1 MIASLLLPLTVAFA
15 PRALSHN
22 LQELVPSR
30 LDSISFVAK
39 IASGNQRELRKI
51 SEDLGKS
58 YRFDHANVD
67 IQVPFKIRVES
78 VVDNE
83 SVVVTGNGDVQELRV
98 PKAGIHSRQNIR
110 TQPGRRQTFLDFG
123 LIAPGFNHFFDS
135 KFVRVD
141 RATQDDVYDLTYGG
155 AGADDTTRF
164 RIWFN
169 PSRKMVD
176 RKEWYGQAGQLRA
189 TFFYLNPVELD
200 HIWVPTELQ
209 VRNAED
215 KLAGVMK
222 FERIRVNPTLSS
234 SLFKI

>member
-1 MIASLLLPLTVAFA
+1 MISSFILPLTVVAT
-15 PRALSHN
+15 PLM
-22 LQELVPSR
+22 PSR
-30 LDSISFVAK
+30 DLSEEVPQNLDSISFVAK
-39 IASGNQRELRKI
+39 IQSGNQSELRKI
-51 SEDLGKS
+51 SEDFGKS

-78 VVDNE
+78 VVDGQ
-83 SVVVTGNGDVQELRV
+83 SVIETGNGDLMEFRV
-98 PKAGIHSRQNIR
+98 PRAGIHSKQNIR

-135 KFVRVD
+135 RFVRVD
-141 RATQDDVYDLTYGG
+141 RATHDDVYDLTYGG
-155 AGADDTTRF
+155 AGSEDTSRF

-169 PSRKMVD
+169 PTRKLVD
-176 RKEWYGQAGQLRA
+176 RKEWYGQKGQLRA

-215 KLAGVMK
+215 RLAGVMK
-222 FERIRVNPTLSS
+222 FQKIRVNPSLSS